1 MVNSAQNR
9 PRLTPKGERTRAR
22 IVEAAAGLIY
32 ERGVAR
38 TTLEDVRATA
48 EVSGSQLSHYFADK
62 DELVQAVIDFQAD
75 LIVGTTGRADLG
87 SAAGMRAWRDMIIAQ
102 ARSTEAKGG
111 CPLGSLAGQVAE
123 SDPAARARIAAGFER
138 WSSVIGDGLRGLRA
152 SGRLAAGIDPDD
164 LALTVL
170 ATLQGGL
177 LFAQVQRDAGPLE
190 TVVDTVLALAAGVSA
205 DGGD

>member
-1 MVNSAQNR
+1 MVNSAQHR
-9 PRLTPKGERTRAR
+9 PTLTPKGERTRAR

-48 EVSGSQLSHYFADK
+48 GVSGSQ
-62 DELVQAVIDFQAD
+62 AVIDHQAD
-75 LIVGTTGRADLG
+75 LIVGTTGRAGLG
-87 SAAGMRAWRDMIIAQ
+87 SAEGIRAWRDMIIAQ
-102 ARSTEAKGG
+102 ARSAEAKGG
-111 CPLGSLAGQVAE
+111 CPLGSLAGQVAQ
-123 SDPAARARIAAGFER
+123 SDPQARARIAAGFER
-138 WSSVIGDGLRGLRA
+138 WSAVIGDGLRGLRA
-152 SGRLAAGIDPDD
+152 SGHLSTDIDPDD

-170 ATLQGGL
+170 AALQGGL

-205 DGGD
+205 GVSADGGD

>member
-1 MVNSAQNR
+1 MGCQAQKIDIVWLMVNSAQNR

-38 TTLEDVRATA
+38 TTLEDVRPRSRSAARSCPTT
-48 EVSGSQLSHYFADK
+48 SPTK
-62 DELVQAVIDFQAD
+62 TKLVQAVIDHQAD

-87 SAAGMRAWRDMIIAQ
+87 SPEGIRAWRDMIIAQ

-123 SDPAARARIAAGFER
+123 SDPQAAPA
-138 WSSVIGDGLRGLRA
+138 
-152 SGRLAAGIDPDD
+152 
-164 LALTVL
+164 
-170 ATLQGGL
+170 
-177 LFAQVQRDAGPLE
+177 
-190 TVVDTVLALAAGVSA
+190 
-205 DGGD
+205 